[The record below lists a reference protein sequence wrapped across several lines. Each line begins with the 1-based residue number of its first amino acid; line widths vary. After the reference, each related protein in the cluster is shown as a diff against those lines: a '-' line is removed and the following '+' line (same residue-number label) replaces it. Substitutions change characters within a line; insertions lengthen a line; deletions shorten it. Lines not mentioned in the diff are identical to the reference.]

1 MENNENRNIN
11 VGSAAS
17 VNGRGVIGSFV
28 DSISGLRLAI
38 AIMVGYT
45 IAVELIMWAQNSDI
59 TNSPSSHPYYFALLL
74 KRVAILIATVIASS
88 AIWIFWKNITGNGD
102 ASTSL
107 TKQLINGWRTHLAKP
122 GPWMRLLI
130 IIIFY
135 QPFLGAFSTL
145 KKQISEINPFSYW
158 DIAFAE
164 LDRLLHFG
172 MDPWQITWTL
182 FSNPWATVVI
192 DRLYVSWYSAVYGTL
207 FAVILFD
214 NNTQRRAR
222 FIVTHVLLWVLLGSI
237 SAITFSS
244 VGPCFYNDA
253 IGMQQSFGE
262 LMGRLG
268 AVDQQY
274 PLYAIKLQAMLWDGY
289 IGVRPIFEGISAMP
303 SLHIAQAAL
312 LALYGATISKK
323 LALILWAYFLIM
335 LIGSVHLGWHYAV
348 DGYFAAI
355 GTLLI
360 WWLSGIMSKVTGV
373 PFRSSKR

>member
-28 DSISGLRLAI
+28 DSISGLGLSLT
-38 AIMVGYT
+38 IMVGYI
-45 IAVELIMWAQNSDI
+45 IAVEIILWATTGNFAN
-59 TNSPSSHPYYFALLL
+59 TFSSYLYYYDTIL
-74 KRVAILIATVIASS
+74 KRIALILTIVIAAS
-88 AIWIFWKNITGNGD
+88 AIWMLWKNITGNGD
-102 ASTSL
+102 VSTSL
-107 TKQLINGWRTHLAKP
+107 TKQLINGWRAHLAKP
-122 GPWMRLLI
+122 GPWMRLLVI
-130 IIIFY
+130 LIFY
-135 QPFLGAFSTL
+135 QPFFSAFATL
-145 KKQISEINPFSYW
+145 KEHIPKLNPFSHW
-158 DIAFAE
+158 DVSFAE
-164 LDRLLHFG
+164 LDRVLHFT
-172 MDPWQITWTL
+172 MDPWQITWAL
-182 FSNPWATVVI
+182 FSSPWATVVI
-192 DRLYVSWYSAVYGTL
+192 DRLYISWYSAVYGTL

-222 FIVTHVLLWVLLGSI
+222 FILAHILLWVLLGSI
-237 SAITFSS
+237 SAVAFSS

-253 IGMQQSFGE
+253 IGTQQSFGE
-262 LMGRLG
+262 LMARLG

-289 IGVRPIFEGISAMP
+289 IGARPIFEGISAMP

-323 LALILWAYFLIM
+323 LALILWVYFLIM